1 MSGLVLDTTAI
12 RDLRTMLDLI
22 GAIDIDALLD
32 EKLVQIRI
40 SKCDGGQ
47 LFNNDEGNTLYIRL
61 TKEESGLFISGINN
75 AMRMLDEEE
84 KQNEELKTNAG
95 RILNP

>member
-1 MSGLVLDTTAI
+1 MSGPVLDTTAI
-12 RDLRTMLDLI
+12 RDLRTMLDLM

-40 SKCDGGQ
+40 SKCDGQ

-61 TKEESGLFISGINN
+61 TKEESRLFIDGINI
-75 AMRMLDEEE
+75 ALQTLDEDEME
-84 KQNEELKTNAG
+84 RLWG
-95 RILNP
+95 DI

>member
-1 MSGLVLDTTAI
+1 MSGPVLDTTAI
-12 RDLRTMLDLI
+12 RDLRTMLDLM

-40 SKCDGGQ
+40 SKCDDGQ

-61 TKEESGLFISGINN
+61 TKEESRLFIDGINI
-75 AMRMLDEEE
+75 ALQTLDEDEME
-84 KQNEELKTNAG
+84 RNLAETVSSG
-95 RILNP
+95 GF